1 MVHCCREEHLAFW
14 PGYDRKA
21 THVLSRMCS
30 QDIWLRKY
38 HELWEKLEDNT
49 NSSFCNAVWKWLVII
64 MMHVSNSNGY
74 KAV

>member
-1 MVHCCREEHLAFW
+1 MSF
-14 PGYDRKA
+14 
-21 THVLSRMCS
+21 

-49 NSSFCNAVWKWLVII
+49 KSSFCTALWKWLVII
-64 MMHVSNSNGY
+64 MMHVSDSTGH